1 MPDHFY
7 TLDFAGELAPGNYE
21 REGITGYVYASQ
33 QPNTVA
39 IYRWYNPTSH
49 DHFYT
54 ADPDGELAPQNYNYE
69 GIAWYMFN
77 QRQVNTVALYRWYN
91 SATGDHFYTA
101 DASGE
106 LGPPAYTSEGVLGYM
121 HPHPTT
127 HAVPIYRWWESGL
140 LSNFTFDN
148 NIVEAQRRKIL
159 ERHTWAYYRAGICG
173 NLSAEE
179 RDKVRAVYRQGI
191 HHSVT
196 TLPRVNAYVEHLN
209 ARQLFINF
217 DNLFPQGDREIAQTL
232 LHEMMHC
239 AGYSHPVRIDSGPN
253 TDRPY
258 DGGKYYGTPPLRSE
272 LCIDG
277 VQSDTSTVG
286 MMLASNPVTQTESR
300 ACPVVTPAAQASEG
314 AEAGPLASR
323 L

>member
-21 REGITGYVYASQ
+21 REGITGYVYTSM

-39 IYRWYNPTSH
+39 IYRWYNSTSH

-54 ADPDGELAPQNYNYE
+54 ADPGGELAPQNYKYE

-91 SATGDHFYTA
+91 SESGDHFYTA
-101 DASGE
+101 DATGE
-106 LGPPAYTSEGVLGYM
+106 LGPPAYKSEGILGYM
-121 HPHPTT
+121 HPNPTN

-140 LSNFTFDN
+140 LSNFSFDDD
-148 NIVEAQRRKIL
+148 ITEAQRRKLL
-159 ERHTWAYYRAGICG
+159 ERHTWAFYRAGICG
-173 NLSAEE
+173 NIGAEE
-179 RDKVRAVYRQGI
+179 KEKVRAVYRQGI
-191 HHSVT
+191 RHSAT
-196 TLPRVNAYVEHLN
+196 TLPGVNAYVPDLN
-209 ARQLFINF
+209 ARHLFINF
-217 DNLFPQGDREIAQTL
+217 NNLFPQGDREIAQTL

-239 AGYSHPVRIDSGPN
+239 AGYPHPAHIDSGPN
-253 TDRPY
+253 IDRPY
-258 DGGKYYGTPPLRSE
+258 DGGKYYGTAPLRSE

-286 MMLASNPVTQTESR
+286 MVLASYAVTQTELR
-300 ACPVVTPAAQASEG
+300 ACPVVNPTAQAN
-314 AEAGPLASR
+314 EATAPGDVVTQA
-323 L
+323 